1 MDPYSHPGRSIRNVF
16 FYSIIILWMIMLF
29 SCENDMAL
37 VNEMTKRDT
46 LPVVS
51 SYNIAVHYSE
61 NGIPQFIMEA
71 PVANFYAGEDPR
83 QEFPEGFY
91 VTFFDSLMNKK
102 SELLADYG
110 VSYEKR
116 KLMEAR
122 RKVIVIN
129 HEKNEKLNTE
139 HMIWD
144 QAEKKIFSDVF
155 VKITTQSDVLYGENG
170 FEAHESFNDWVIRKT
185 SGEFEI
191 EDEKGQNR

>member
-1 MDPYSHPGRSIRNVF
+1 MDPYSQPGRNFRNVF
-16 FYSIIILWMIMLF
+16 LYSIIILWMIMLF

-46 LPVVS
+46 LPVVTS
-51 SYNIAVHYSE
+51 FNIAVHYSE

-71 PVANFYAGEDPR
+71 PVAAFYTGEDPR

-102 SELLADYG
+102 SELRADYG

-122 RKVIVIN
+122 RNVIVIN

-144 QAEKKIFSDVF
+144 QAEKKIFSEVF

-191 EDEKGQNR
+191 KDDEGQDR

>member
-1 MDPYSHPGRSIRNVF
+1 
-16 FYSIIILWMIMLF
+16 MLF

-71 PVANFYAGEDPR
+71 PVANFYTGDEPR

-91 VTFFDSLMNKK
+91 VTFFDTLMNKK
-102 SELLADYG
+102 SELMADYG

-122 RKVIVIN
+122 RNVIVIN

-191 EDEKGQNR
+191 EDDEGQDR